1 MRNGTHSSTPNSISG
16 RVVMPEIP
24 TEIMKSPLMKNGGFH
39 VFEGVAD
46 EFIWQSLYA
55 EAIGGEK
62 IVDNC
67 VDAVDTE
74 EIRGGAPRRSFLNSS
89 GGEFQR
95 AFYNSPWMLDLLR
108 GLTTASVE
116 PTGGNGTYTFYSREG
131 DFLDVHR
138 DIVACDVAVITCLKN
153 EGVSVDNSG
162 ELCLYPDRTHEPI
175 SAIRST
181 PEDGAVK
188 VRLEERQTIVMYG
201 GIIPHALLPMTN
213 GQSRIVSVLC
223 YRAV

>member
-1 MRNGTHSSTPNSISG
+1 MKRGNNWSETDGDSC
-16 RVVMPEIP
+16 RVVIPEIP
-24 TEIMKSPLMKNGGFH
+24 TEIMRSPLMKSGGFQ

-55 EAIGGEK
+55 EAIRGEK
-62 IVDNC
+62 IVENSVDNP
-67 VDAVDTE
+67 DTE
-74 EIRGGAPRRSFLNSS
+74 EIRGGVPRRSFLNSS

-108 GLTTASVE
+108 GLTTPNVE
-116 PTGGNGTYTFYSREG
+116 PTGGNGTYTFYAREG

-138 DIVACDVAVITCLKN
+138 DIIACDVAVITCLRN
-153 EGVSVDNSG
+153 EGVGVDNSG
-162 ELCLYPDRTHEPI
+162 ELCLYPGRLDEPI
-175 SAIRST
+175 SLIRAT
-181 PEDGAVK
+181 PNEGAVK

-201 GIIPHALLPMTN
+201 GIIPHSLLPMGN

-223 YRAV
+223 YRAI